1 MSYKRAHGRSASD
14 AGVIR
19 LAAPPQGCQ
28 CRRAH
33 CRPHSPYGDGKSRRY
48 QKRRSRYPGNARRP
62 WAGLSHLL
70 CASRGTDCDPAVW
83 RRQAHATAGHQAGS
97 ETGGDIVMPKVML
110 KTTRFDAADYL
121 DTEER
126 QVAYIAAALES
137 GDADF
142 VRDALGLV
150 ARARGMGEIA
160 KKAGLNRESL
170 YKALGE
176 TGNPEFGT
184 VMRIVR
190 ALGLTLS
197 ARPAASGQTSKR
209 RRVA

>member
-1 MSYKRAHGRSASD
+1 
-14 AGVIR
+14 
-19 LAAPPQGCQ
+19 
-28 CRRAH
+28 
-33 CRPHSPYGDGKSRRY
+33 
-48 QKRRSRYPGNARRP
+48 
-62 WAGLSHLL
+62 
-70 CASRGTDCDPAVW
+70 
-83 RRQAHATAGHQAGS
+83 
-97 ETGGDIVMPKVML
+97 MPRVPSKI
-110 KTTRFDAADYL
+110 TRFDAADYL

-142 VRDALGLV
+142 VRDSLGLV

-176 TGNPEFGT
+176 AGNPEFGT

-197 ARPAASGQTSKR
+197 AHPTSGSTSKR

>member
-1 MSYKRAHGRSASD
+1 
-14 AGVIR
+14 
-19 LAAPPQGCQ
+19 
-28 CRRAH
+28 
-33 CRPHSPYGDGKSRRY
+33 
-48 QKRRSRYPGNARRP
+48 
-62 WAGLSHLL
+62 
-70 CASRGTDCDPAVW
+70 
-83 RRQAHATAGHQAGS
+83 
-97 ETGGDIVMPKVML
+97 ML

-121 DTEER
+121 DSEER
-126 QVAYIAAALES
+126 QVGYIAAALES

-160 KKAGLNRESL
+160 KRTGLNRESL

-197 ARPAASGQTSKR
+197 ARPAASGRTSKR
-209 RRVA
+209 RRIA

>member
-1 MSYKRAHGRSASD
+1 MVEVRQTQEFSTWLHRLRD
-14 AGVIR
+14 ANAAARIVARIR
-19 LAAPPQGCQ
+19 RMEQGN
-28 CRRAH
+28 
-33 CRPHSPYGDGKSRRY
+33 PGDAKS
-48 QKRRSRYPGNARRP
+48 
-62 WAGLSHLL
+62 
-70 CASRGTDCDPAVW
+70 V
-83 RRQAHATAGHQAGS
+83 
-97 ETGGDIVMPKVML
+97 GGGILEM
-110 KTTRFDAADYL
+110 RIDYL
-121 DTEER
+121 DTEAR

-150 ARARGMGEIA
+150 ARARGMAEIA
-160 KKAGLNRESL
+160 KNAGLNRESL

-197 ARPAASGQTSKR
+197 ARPAATGQTSKR

>member
-1 MSYKRAHGRSASD
+1 M
-14 AGVIR
+14 
-19 LAAPPQGCQ
+19 
-28 CRRAH
+28 
-33 CRPHSPYGDGKSRRY
+33 
-48 QKRRSRYPGNARRP
+48 
-62 WAGLSHLL
+62 
-70 CASRGTDCDPAVW
+70 T
-83 RRQAHATAGHQAGS
+83 
-97 ETGGDIVMPKVML
+97 

-126 QVAYIAAALES
+126 QAAYIAAALES

-150 ARARGMGEIA
+150 ARARGMSEIA
-160 KKAGLNRESL
+160 KSAGLNRESL

-176 TGNPEFGT
+176 TGNPEFST
-184 VMRIVR
+184 VMRVVR

-197 ARPAASGQTSKR
+197 AHPATSGRTTKR

>member
-1 MSYKRAHGRSASD
+1 MS
-14 AGVIR
+14 
-19 LAAPPQGCQ
+19 
-28 CRRAH
+28 
-33 CRPHSPYGDGKSRRY
+33 
-48 QKRRSRYPGNARRP
+48 
-62 WAGLSHLL
+62 
-70 CASRGTDCDPAVW
+70 
-83 RRQAHATAGHQAGS
+83 
-97 ETGGDIVMPKVML
+97 
-110 KTTRFDAADYL
+110 KTTRFDAADHL
-121 DTEER
+121 DTQER

-176 TGNPEFGT
+176 SGNPEFGT

-197 ARPAASGQTSKR
+197 ARPTSSEQNTKR

>member
-1 MSYKRAHGRSASD
+1 
-14 AGVIR
+14 
-19 LAAPPQGCQ
+19 
-28 CRRAH
+28 
-33 CRPHSPYGDGKSRRY
+33 
-48 QKRRSRYPGNARRP
+48 
-62 WAGLSHLL
+62 
-70 CASRGTDCDPAVW
+70 
-83 RRQAHATAGHQAGS
+83 
-97 ETGGDIVMPKVML
+97 MP

-126 QVAYIAAALES
+126 QAAYITSALQS

-160 KKAGLNRESL
+160 KKARLNRESL
-170 YKALGE
+170 YKALGQ

-197 ARPAASGQTSKR
+197 AHPTAAGPRSKR

>member
-1 MSYKRAHGRSASD
+1 M
-14 AGVIR
+14 I
-19 LAAPPQGCQ
+19 P
-28 CRRAH
+28 
-33 CRPHSPYGDGKSRRY
+33 
-48 QKRRSRYPGNARRP
+48 
-62 WAGLSHLL
+62 
-70 CASRGTDCDPAVW
+70 
-83 RRQAHATAGHQAGS
+83 
-97 ETGGDIVMPKVML
+97 

-121 DTEER
+121 DTEKR
-126 QVAYIAAALES
+126 QVAYIAAALET

-150 ARARGMGEIA
+150 ARARGMSEIA
-160 KKAGLNRESL
+160 KNAGLNRESL

-176 TGNPEFGT
+176 TGNPEFST

-197 ARPAASGQTSKR
+197 ARPAATGRTSKR

>member
-1 MSYKRAHGRSASD
+1 
-14 AGVIR
+14 
-19 LAAPPQGCQ
+19 
-28 CRRAH
+28 
-33 CRPHSPYGDGKSRRY
+33 
-48 QKRRSRYPGNARRP
+48 
-62 WAGLSHLL
+62 
-70 CASRGTDCDPAVW
+70 
-83 RRQAHATAGHQAGS
+83 
-97 ETGGDIVMPKVML
+97 MP

-126 QVAYIAAALES
+126 QVGYIAAALES

-160 KKAGLNRESL
+160 KKAGWNRESL

-184 VMRIVR
+184 AMRIVR

-197 ARPAASGQTSKR
+197 ARPAARGQASKR